1 MRLSGDGSLT
11 SPLVPRQ
18 DLPLTHRTAMKISHA
33 FQDPIDTSA
42 EVETPEHVRFHH
54 QLAGPA
60 RRALAYFIDL
70 VVRALIAGVLL
81 VIFLIAGIASGDEL
95 LGLSK
100 GVMAIVFFALEW
112 GYFVL
117 FETIWSG
124 RSPGKKVLHLRVITD
139 TGRPLHYL
147 DSILRN
153 LLRAADLL
161 PNLYA
166 LGLTVMGRDRKFR
179 RLGDLVAG
187 TIVVVEERH
196 DVGESLHIHPVPSP
210 FELAALPQRV
220 PLSGDELEAL
230 EIYLRRVPRLH
241 SARATELAE
250 IVAPVFAKRVGVR
263 FRGDARRFLEVLY
276 HRARERKAS

>member
-1 MRLSGDGSLT
+1 
-11 SPLVPRQ
+11 
-18 DLPLTHRTAMKISHA
+18 MKISHQ

-60 RRALAYFIDL
+60 RRSLAYFIDL
-70 VVRALIAGVLL
+70 LVRAGIGLLLFIIFAIAGLT
-81 VIFLIAGIASGDEL
+81 SGKEL
-95 LGLSK
+95 RGLSF
-100 GVMAIVFFALEW
+100 GVMAVVYFGLEW
-112 GYFVL
+112 GYYVL

-124 RSPGKKVLHLRVITD
+124 RSPGKKALRLRVITD

-161 PNLYA
+161 PNMYA
-166 LGLTVMGRDRKFR
+166 LGLTVMGRDRRFR
-179 RLGDLVAG
+179 RLGDMVAG

-196 DVGESLHIHPVPSP
+196 DVGDSIHIHPTPSP

-250 IVAPVFAKRVGVR
+250 IVAPVFAKRLGVR

>member
-1 MRLSGDGSLT
+1 
-11 SPLVPRQ
+11 
-18 DLPLTHRTAMKISHA
+18 MKVSHA

-60 RRALAYFIDL
+60 RRGLAYFIDL
-70 VVRALIAGVLL
+70 LVRGGIALVLFI
-81 VIFLIAGIASGDEL
+81 IFLIAGIASGDEAR
-95 LGLSK
+95 GLSF
-100 GVMAIVFFALEW
+100 GVMAVVYFALEW
-112 GYFVL
+112 GYYVL

-124 RSPGKKVLHLRVITD
+124 RSPGKKVMRLRVITD

-166 LGLTVMGRDRKFR
+166 LGLVVMGRDRKFR
-179 RLGDLVAG
+179 RLGDMVAG

-196 DVGESLHIHPVPSP
+196 EVDDPIHIHPTPSP
-210 FELAALPQRV
+210 FELAALPQRI

-241 SARATELAE
+241 PARATELAE
-250 IVAPVFAKRVGVR
+250 IVAPAFAKRLGVR

-276 HRARERKAS
+276 HRARERRTS

>member
-1 MRLSGDGSLT
+1 
-11 SPLVPRQ
+11 
-18 DLPLTHRTAMKISHA
+18 MKVSHT
-33 FQDPIDTSA
+33 FHEPIDTSA

-60 RRALAYFIDL
+60 ARALAYFIDL
-70 VVRALIAGVLL
+70 LVRGAIMFVLFIIFAIAGV
-81 VIFLIAGIASGDEL
+81 ASGDEL
-95 LGLSK
+95 RGLSF
-100 GVMAIVFFALEW
+100 GVMAVVYFALEW
-112 GYFVL
+112 GYYVL

-124 RSPGKKVLHLRVITD
+124 RSPGKKALRLRVITD

-166 LGLTVMGRDRKFR
+166 LGLVVMGRDRRFR

-187 TIVVVEERH
+187 TIVVMEERH
-196 DVGESLHIHPVPSP
+196 DVGESIHIHPVPSP
-210 FELAALPQRV
+210 FELGALPQRI
-220 PLSGDELEAL
+220 PLSGDEIEAL

-241 SARATELAE
+241 PARATELAE
-250 IVAPVFAKRVGVR
+250 IVAPVFAKRIGVR

-276 HRARERKAS
+276 HRARERRVA

>member
-1 MRLSGDGSLT
+1 
-11 SPLVPRQ
+11 
-18 DLPLTHRTAMKISHA
+18 MKVSQA

-70 VVRALIAGVLL
+70 IVRAMVGLVLL
-81 VIFLIAGIASGDEL
+81 IIVLIAGIASDDEL
-95 LGLSK
+95 RGLSFGMK
-100 GVMAIVFFALEW
+100 AIVFFALEW
-112 GYFVL
+112 GYYAL

-124 RSPGKKVLHLRVITD
+124 RSPGKKVLRLRVITD

-161 PNLYA
+161 PSLYA
-166 LGLTVMGRDRKFR
+166 LGLVVMGRDHKFR
-179 RLGDLVAG
+179 RLGDMVAG

-196 DVGESLHIHPVPSP
+196 DVGDSLRIHPTPSP
-210 FELAALPQRV
+210 FELAALPQRI
-220 PLSGDELEAL
+220 PLSGDELESL
-230 EIYLRRVPRLH
+230 ELYLRRVPRLH

-276 HRARERKAS
+276 HRARERKGS